1 MELIMAFILNLALFA
16 ALLAFLYYFKN
27 RGNSLSVTVFIALI
41 LGLIFGVALQ
51 NLYTDNQSA
60 VSQSLDWINLIGSG
74 YVRLLQMIVMP
85 LVFVSILS
93 AITRLHDA
101 GSLGKISFSI
111 LSVLLFTTAI
121 AALVGIGFSI
131 LFDLNADGLIAGA
144 RETAAQE
151 RVLGRVDQV
160 ANLTVPS
167 MLLSFIP
174 RNPFA
179 ELTGANPTSIISTVI
194 FAAFL
199 GIATLRL
206 RKDNGDIAERISQG
220 IESLNKLVMSLVK
233 IVISLTPYGILALM
247 TRMAATS
254 SLTDILNLLNFIIA
268 SYLAIIVM
276 FIIHGVLLALSGINP
291 LLYYKK
297 VLPTL
302 LFAFT
307 SRSSAA
313 TIPLNIETQTN
324 RLGNS
329 ATIANFSATFGAT
342 IGQNGCAGIY
352 PAMLAFM
359 VAPSVGIDPLA
370 SQFILSLVAI
380 VTISSFGIA
389 GVGGGAT
396 FAAIVVLSTMG
407 LPLTLVGL
415 LISIEPL
422 IDMGRTA
429 LNVNGAMTAGTLSSK
444 WLKQTDLQVLTSN
457 KAE

>member
-1 MELIMAFILNLALFA
+1 MAFILNLALFA

-444 WLKQTDLQVLTSN
+444 WLKQTDLQVLTSS